1 MSDLQRRN
9 RRMMLGLVGLVG
21 AMGALSYASVPL
33 YQLFCRVTGY
43 GGTPQI
49 ATAAPGVEQVLD
61 RVMNVRFNAD
71 VNPALPWQFEPV
83 ERQVK
88 VRVGETRLVYYRAQ
102 NLGSEPVVGTAT
114 FNVTPDKMGVYFSK
128 LQCFCF
134 TEQALAPGES
144 IDMPVSF
151 FIDPAIVRERNMDD
165 VRTVTLSYTFF
176 RAPSQA
182 AASKLAGAPKGAPV
196 N

>member
-1 MSDLQRRN
+1 MGDLQRRN
-9 RRMMLGLVGLVG
+9 RRMMVGLVGLVG
-21 AMGALSYASVPL
+21 AMTGLSFASVPL

-43 GGTPQI
+43 GGTTQI
-49 ATAAPGVEQVLD
+49 ATAAPGVDQVLD
-61 RVMNVRFNAD
+61 RVMTVRFNAD
-71 VNPALPWQFEPV
+71 VNPMLPWQFAPV
-83 ERQVK
+83 ERQVN
-88 VRVGETRLVYYRAQ
+88 VRVGETRLIYYRAE
-102 NLGSEPVVGTAT
+102 NLGREPVVGTAT

-134 TEQALAPGES
+134 TEQTLAPGES

-151 FIDPAIVRERNMDD
+151 FIDPAIVRERNLDD

-176 RAPSQA
+176 RAPSQD
-182 AASKLAGAPKGAPV
+182 AASKLAGAPRPTPV